1 MVVNA
6 SIRRPVWGMVGL
18 FLTLLA
24 LPASVQAQSL
34 TSGSLRGSVVDLAGE
49 PVSAAE
55 ISLEDARG
63 ALVRVI
69 EADFRG
75 RFSVPLL
82 PPGTYRLL
90 VEQVGY
96 QPVRYLNVIIAAG
109 QATSL
114 TATLERRPPPIDSV
128 VQMEATIAMASV
140 AAGGLVSGSDLA
152 LLGRRNDIGD
162 LARGRTE
169 LGGVHDGRDG
179 LMISGAGLPA
189 RLSRLFV
196 DGVQEPL
203 LRHPGLP
210 AEPASAPAFAREA
223 LDQVVVLNRAAD
235 NEWRGTPGSL
245 VAAQSR
251 RGSGAFG
258 ISPYVTYSGSSLGG
272 AAEDNPADSSASSLQ
287 VGAALSGAL
296 IPDTLSVYFR
306 ADYQR
311 LQQPTALPW
320 VRDGVGAPDP
330 DTQAPGSLRSLITNA
345 ALDNFNTNVNR
356 FVQPTLRT
364 WQGFSTLGRLDW
376 RLSSSTQL
384 MVRASGA
391 SWEERSPQVGNDL
404 MSGAGV
410 ELEGQDISG
419 MVGVTTSG
427 QRSANEL
434 RVGVSTAKRTWTAPQ
449 ALAATTLASEG
460 AGFGVGSE
468 FPAAF
473 SVTSIDISDA
483 FQIAWEQHQVKFG
496 ISAGLRSHRQTYAWG
511 TGGRWNFGNVDRFGA
526 GEGDWMQV
534 TNTGQAEFSTTEV
547 GVFAQDAW
555 QVSPELQVQI
565 GARYESHG
573 LPADKLAVNQ
583 PWGTATGIATGF
595 VPSGG
600 GLAPRLGFVWDG
612 RGRSG
617 LVVRG
622 SVGLHYAGVDPAVFA
637 EAMQFSGAGQVR
649 RGQGTFTSWPAA
661 PSAAQAPW
669 SGTRL
674 TMFSPDYEAPR
685 TLKADFG
692 VSRSLGAGTT
702 LTLSGGYNHTDYLL
716 RREDL
721 NRAPQSGTAQGG
733 RPVYG
738 KLVRQGALI
747 SAEPGSNR
755 RFTSFDMV
763 SALVSS
769 GYADYYEFTAAL
781 ERRVA
786 AGLTV
791 VATYTYS
798 KTEDNT
804 PGLISG
810 DPADQL
816 NPFADGL
823 DGADWT
829 DGRSDFDVPH
839 RLSLS
844 GQYVS
849 SGRTPITLG
858 ARFRMRSGLPFT
870 PGFQHGVDING
881 DGSSAN
887 DPVFLGAVGGS
898 LAGCSGSAGFAVRNS
913 CRADMVQGLDLRA
926 SVGLPVGGSYG
937 LALTVE
943 AFNVVSTETGLV
955 DRAAL
960 LVDPNG
966 NFAVDAAGNVTLPL
980 VANPNFGSLLS
991 RRGEPR
997 MVRVGLRL
1005 EY

>member
-1 MVVNA
+1 
-6 SIRRPVWGMVGL
+6 
-18 FLTLLA
+18 
-24 LPASVQAQSL
+24 
-34 TSGSLRGSVVDLAGE
+34 
-49 PVSAAE
+49 
-55 ISLEDARG
+55 
-63 ALVRVI
+63 
-69 EADFRG
+69 
-75 RFSVPLL
+75 
-82 PPGTYRLL
+82 
-90 VEQVGY
+90 
-96 QPVRYLNVIIAAG
+96 
-109 QATSL
+109 
-114 TATLERRPPPIDSV
+114 
-128 VQMEATIAMASV
+128 
-140 AAGGLVSGSDLA
+140 
-152 LLGRRNDIGD
+152 
-162 LARGRTE
+162 
-169 LGGVHDGRDG
+169 
-179 LMISGAGLPA
+179 
-189 RLSRLFV
+189 
-196 DGVQEPL
+196 
-203 LRHPGLP
+203 
-210 AEPASAPAFAREA
+210 
-223 LDQVVVLNRAAD
+223 
-235 NEWRGTPGSL
+235 
-245 VAAQSR
+245 
-251 RGSGAFG
+251 
-258 ISPYVTYSGSSLGG
+258 
-272 AAEDNPADSSASSLQ
+272 
-287 VGAALSGAL
+287 
-296 IPDTLSVYFR
+296 
-306 ADYQR
+306 
-311 LQQPTALPW
+311 
-320 VRDGVGAPDP
+320 
-330 DTQAPGSLRSLITNA
+330 
-345 ALDNFNTNVNR
+345 
-356 FVQPTLRT
+356 
-364 WQGFSTLGRLDW
+364 
-376 RLSSSTQL
+376 
-384 MVRASGA
+384 
-391 SWEERSPQVGNDL
+391 
-404 MSGAGV
+404 
-410 ELEGQDISG
+410 
-419 MVGVTTSG
+419 
-427 QRSANEL
+427 
-434 RVGVSTAKRTWTAPQ
+434 
-449 ALAATTLASEG
+449 
-460 AGFGVGSE
+460 
-468 FPAAF
+468 
-473 SVTSIDISDA
+473 
-483 FQIAWEQHQVKFG
+483 
-496 ISAGLRSHRQTYAWG
+496 
-511 TGGRWNFGNVDRFGA
+511 TGGRWHFGNVDRFGA

-534 TNTGQAEFSTTEV
+534 TNTGQAEFGTTEV
-547 GVFAQDAW
+547 GIFVQDAW

-565 GARYESHG
+565 GARFEQHG
-573 LPADKLAVNQ
+573 LPSDKLAVNL
-583 PWGTATGIATGF
+583 PWGAATGIATGF

-622 SVGLHYAGVDPAVFA
+622 SMGLHYAGVDPAVFA
-637 EAMQFSGAGQVR
+637 EAMQFNGTGQVR

-674 TMFSPDYEAPR
+674 TLFSPDYEAPR

-721 NRAPQSGTAQGG
+721 NRAASTGTAQGG

-738 KLVRQGALI
+738 KMVRQGALI

-769 GYADYYEFTAAL
+769 GYADYYEFTASL

-791 VATYTYS
+791 VASYTYS

-804 PGLISG
+804 PGLVSG
-810 DPADQL
+810 NPADQL
-816 NPFADGL
+816 NPFPDGL

-839 RLSLS
+839 RVSLS

-849 SGRTPITLG
+849 GGRTPITLG

-870 PGFQHGVDING
+870 PSFQHGVDVNG

-887 DPVFLGAVGGS
+887 DPVFLGAVGT

-943 AFNVVSTETGLV
+943 AFNVVTTETGLV

-966 NFAVDAAGNVTLPL
+966 NFAVDGAGNVTLPL

>member
-1 MVVNA
+1 
-6 SIRRPVWGMVGL
+6 
-18 FLTLLA
+18 
-24 LPASVQAQSL
+24 
-34 TSGSLRGSVVDLAGE
+34 
-49 PVSAAE
+49 
-55 ISLEDARG
+55 
-63 ALVRVI
+63 
-69 EADFRG
+69 
-75 RFSVPLL
+75 
-82 PPGTYRLL
+82 
-90 VEQVGY
+90 
-96 QPVRYLNVIIAAG
+96 
-109 QATSL
+109 
-114 TATLERRPPPIDSV
+114 
-128 VQMEATIAMASV
+128 
-140 AAGGLVSGSDLA
+140 
-152 LLGRRNDIGD
+152 
-162 LARGRTE
+162 
-169 LGGVHDGRDG
+169 
-179 LMISGAGLPA
+179 
-189 RLSRLFV
+189 
-196 DGVQEPL
+196 
-203 LRHPGLP
+203 
-210 AEPASAPAFAREA
+210 
-223 LDQVVVLNRAAD
+223 
-235 NEWRGTPGSL
+235 
-245 VAAQSR
+245 
-251 RGSGAFG
+251 
-258 ISPYVTYSGSSLGG
+258 
-272 AAEDNPADSSASSLQ
+272 
-287 VGAALSGAL
+287 
-296 IPDTLSVYFR
+296 
-306 ADYQR
+306 
-311 LQQPTALPW
+311 
-320 VRDGVGAPDP
+320 
-330 DTQAPGSLRSLITNA
+330 
-345 ALDNFNTNVNR
+345 
-356 FVQPTLRT
+356 
-364 WQGFSTLGRLDW
+364 
-376 RLSSSTQL
+376 
-384 MVRASGA
+384 
-391 SWEERSPQVGNDL
+391 
-404 MSGAGV
+404 
-410 ELEGQDISG
+410 
-419 MVGVTTSG
+419 
-427 QRSANEL
+427 
-434 RVGVSTAKRTWTAPQ
+434 
-449 ALAATTLASEG
+449 
-460 AGFGVGSE
+460 
-468 FPAAF
+468 
-473 SVTSIDISDA
+473 
-483 FQIAWEQHQVKFG
+483 
-496 ISAGLRSHRQTYAWG
+496 TYAWG
-511 TGGRWNFGNVDRFGA
+511 TGGRWHFGNVDRFGA

-534 TNTGQAEFSTTEV
+534 TNTGQAEFGTTEV
-547 GVFAQDAW
+547 GIFVQDAW

-565 GARYESHG
+565 GARFEQHG
-573 LPADKLAVNQ
+573 LPSDKLAVNL
-583 PWGTATGIATGF
+583 PWGAATGIATGF

-622 SVGLHYAGVDPAVFA
+622 SMGLHYAGVDPAVFA
-637 EAMQFSGAGQVR
+637 EAMQFNGTGQVR

-674 TMFSPDYEAPR
+674 TLFSPDYEAPR

-721 NRAPQSGTAQGG
+721 NRAASTGTAQGG

-769 GYADYYEFTAAL
+769 GYADYYEFTASL

-791 VATYTYS
+791 VASYTYS

-804 PGLISG
+804 PGLVSG
-810 DPADQL
+810 NPADQL
-816 NPFADGL
+816 NPFPDGL

-839 RLSLS
+839 RVSLS

-849 SGRTPITLG
+849 GGRTPITLG

-870 PGFQHGVDING
+870 PSFQHGVDVNG

-887 DPVFLGAVGGS
+887 DPVFLGAVGT

-943 AFNVVSTETGLV
+943 AFNVVTTETGLV

-966 NFAVDAAGNVTLPL
+966 NFAVDGAGNVTLPL